1 MRNIELSI
9 SEVLDKAW
17 ELTKKHGI
25 LLAVIYFVFFI
36 VYELLGVTAYPSGYW
51 SAIFSGDTEAIQ
63 AYSDQMGFY
72 AMTPVSWILSIVFSA
87 GFYRMILLIA
97 KEELPSPSFDAFKM
111 EAMTYVKFFCVSLCF
126 GVVVILGFAC
136 FILPGIYLCA
146 RLGFAEL
153 YILENPNASIG
164 EAFSVSWKMTE
175 GNVLVI
181 VGIGIV
187 AGLISMLGLLACC
200 IGVYYTMVI
209 ATFCFV
215 VTYLTL
221 RENLLNE

>member
-1 MRNIELSI
+1 MEKIELSI

-25 LLAVIYFVFFI
+25 LLAVIYLVFTL
-36 VYELLGVTAYPSGYW
+36 VYEGMAVATYPSGYW
-51 SAIFSGDTEAIQ
+51 SAIFSGNTNAVQE
-63 AYSDQMGFY
+63 YSDQMGFS
-72 AMTPVSWILSIVFSA
+72 ALTPVLWILSVAFSA

-97 KEELPSPSFDAFKM
+97 KEEMPSPSFDAFKM
-111 EAMTYVKFFCVSLCF
+111 EVMTYVKYFAVSLCLC
-126 GVVVILGFAC
+126 VVVLLGFIC
-136 FILPGIYLCA
+136 FVLPGIYLGA
-146 RLGFAEL
+146 RLGFAQL

-187 AGLISMLGLLACC
+187 AGLISILGLLACC
-200 IGVYYTMVI
+200 IGMYYTMVI
-209 ATFCFV
+209 GTFCIA

-221 RENLLNE
+221 RENLINE